1 MACHSDD
8 VHARQGRSVEQ
19 IRAAEDIAVWI
30 AGAAVVLAV
39 VCALWL
45 ALA

>member
-1 MACHSDD
+1 MRRFSDD
-8 VHARQGRSVEQ
+8 IRARQGRSVEQ
-19 IRAAEDIAVWI
+19 LEAAEDLAVWI
-30 AGAAVVLAV
+30 AGAAVALAL